1 LKRRTRLRAARP
13 RRLRSSRPKQSFAH
27 DRIAGRQPRFGRR
40 ETHLTQFERLAMRVV
55 SWWIA
60 AWIAAWIVGGMALP
74 AWSAEGAAG
83 EAETEFFERKIRPLL
98 VQHCYACHGR
108 GQHKGGLSLDS
119 RQAMLAGGDSGTAV
133 ALGKPDESL
142 LVEAIGYA
150 GDVQMPPAGKLADE
164 EIAAL
169 TRWIALGAPWPDEPA
184 GGGSIRADGSISD
197 ADRQFWSF
205 QPIADPPLPAVQRAD
220 WPRQP
225 LDAFV
230 LARIEAEGLQPADEA
245 DRRTFIRRASFDL
258 VGLPP
263 SAEEVEA
270 FVADGSPDAYER
282 LIDRLLASPHYGE
295 RWARHWLDVARYGE
309 DQAHTFQAR
318 LYPSGYRY
326 RDWVIEA
333 FNRDLPFDRFAMEQI
348 AGDLLDQE
356 SADSDE
362 RRRRMPALGFF
373 ALGPVYYGDAGCSA
387 RARADEHD
395 DRVDTLCRGFLGLTV
410 SCARCHDHKFDP
422 ISTRDYYALAGV
434 FASSEYFEAP
444 LAPADVVARYD
455 EAQAKA
461 KQAEERLKEAQSQAA
476 RQLGESFAPQTARYL
491 VAVWKF
497 ENRRKSEPDLKLSAV
512 AAEAGLEELV
522 LERWR
527 QHGETDRN
535 AKHAL
540 LGPWRDLLAKQD
552 PAKDL
557 SADAATLAEVEQAAK
572 SIETSITAAIDAR
585 RQLEEQYARQ
595 LAESKPGEPQPK
607 KPELE
612 KTAADAL
619 KYFVD
624 DRNAPLALPKKEV
637 EKRLSEDQR
646 QTLAAKQ
653 TEIDELKKA
662 GGDKY
667 PIAHSL
673 TEGTPANLKIHRRG
687 NPADLGDEAPRA
699 FLAVISPP
707 DAKPFEQG
715 SGRLELARAIADG
728 NNPLT
733 ARVFVNRVWQQ
744 HFGRGIVGTP
754 SNFGLLGERPTHPE
768 LLDHLASRFIAGGWS
783 VKALHREIM
792 LSATYRQASTL
803 NAANYERDPDNR
815 LLWRMNR
822 RRLDV
827 ESWRDAVL
835 AACGNLDSSL
845 GGPSFK
851 LEDAANCR
859 RTLYAAVSR
868 HELNPMLRLFDF
880 PDPNLT
886 AERRTITT
894 VPMQQLFVLNSDF
907 MARQAKLLAGRA
919 LGEPA
924 ADDASRIERLYR
936 WVFGRAPTDRER
948 ELGQAFVSG
957 SATPDA
963 GQGEIKLAPWEQYA
977 QALLSTNEFMFV
989 D

>member
-1 LKRRTRLRAARP
+1 MLRRNGGESIRPAPRCFIRASSLRRQKAAR
-13 RRLRSSRPKQSFAH
+13 RSV
-27 DRIAGRQPRFGRR
+27 RISPD
-40 ETHLTQFERLAMRVV
+40 ETERLAMPVK
-55 SWWIA
+55 SCWIA
-60 AWIAAWIVGGMALP
+60 VFLLCGAALP
-74 AWSAEGAAG
+74 GRAAEPASG
-83 EAETEFFERKIRPLL
+83 EGEIEFFERKIRPLF

-119 RQAMLAGGDSGTAV
+119 RQALLAGGDSGTAV
-133 ALGKPDESL
+133 ALGKPEQSL
-142 LVEAIGYA
+142 LVEAIGYG

-169 TRWIALGAPWPDEPA
+169 KQWIALGAPWPEEPK
-184 GGGSIRADGSISD
+184 GGGSIRADGSITA

-205 QPIADPPLPAVQRAD
+205 RPIADPPLPAVKRAA
-220 WPRQP
+220 WLRQP

-230 LARIEAEGLQPADEA
+230 LAKLEAAGLQPAEDA

-270 FVADGSPDAYER
+270 FVADQRPDAHQL

-348 AGDLLDQE
+348 AGDLLDKE
-356 SADSDE
+356 SDNPDE

-373 ALGPVYYGDAGCSA
+373 ALGPVYYGDAGCA
-387 RARADEHD
+387 PRAQADEYD

-434 FASSEYFEAP
+434 FASSEYVEAP
-444 LAPADVVARYD
+444 LAPAEVVTRYD
-455 EAQAKA
+455 EAQAKV
-461 KQAEERLKEAQSQAA
+461 KQAEERLNEARSLEA
-476 RQLGESFAPQTARYL
+476 RKLGEAFAPQSAKYL
-491 VAVWKF
+491 AAVWKF
-497 ENRRKSEPDLKLSAV
+497 ENRRKREPNFALSAV
-512 AAEAGLEELV
+512 AQQSGLEEFL

-527 QHGETDRN
+527 QFCEADRN

-540 LGPWRDLLAKQD
+540 FAPWRELVARQD
-552 PAKDL
+552 AGKDL
-557 SADAATLAEVEQAAK
+557 ADDAQARAEIELAAMAIQTQVV
-572 SIETSITAAIDAR
+572 AAIDAR
-585 RQLEEQYARQ
+585 RRIEAQFAREQ
-595 LAESKPGEPQPK
+595 AELKPGEPAPK
-607 KPELE
+607 QAELDQA
-612 KTAADAL
+612 AADAL

-624 DRNAPLALPKKEV
+624 DRNAPLALPKNEV
-637 EKRLSEDQR
+637 EKRLSEDQ
-646 QTLAAKQ
+646 QKTLAGIQ
-653 TEIDELKKA
+653 TEIDGLKKSA
-662 GGDKY
+662 GEKY

-673 TEGTPANLKIHRRG
+673 TEGAPANLKIHRRG
-687 NPADLGDEAPRA
+687 NPADLGDEAPRR
-699 FLAVISPP
+699 FLAVVSPP

-715 SGRLELARAIADG
+715 SGRLELARAIADR

-783 VKALHREIM
+783 IKALHREIV
-792 LSATYRQASTL
+792 LSATYRQASAM
-803 NAANYERDPDNR
+803 NADSYERDPDNR

-835 AACGNLDSSL
+835 AACGNLDPSL

-886 AERRTITT
+886 SERRTITT

-907 MARQAKLLAGRA
+907 MVRQAKLLAGRA
-919 LGEPA
+919 LAEPA
-924 ADDASRIERLYR
+924 ADDGVRIERVYR
-936 WVFGRAPTDRER
+936 WAFGRAPSDRER
-948 ELGQAFVSG
+948 ELARAFLAG
-957 SATPDA
+957 DAASAA
-963 GQGEIKLAPWEQYA
+963 GQGAIKLTPWEQYA